1 MIEVLKN
8 LLRRL
13 VPWGHRDPQPAPEE
27 IPAAEPE
34 PALPQPRKAREELAA
49 GLPFAEL
56 GLSPPVLQGL
66 HEAGFYRCTPIQER
80 SLPVTLKGKDI
91 AAQAQTGSGK
101 TAVFL
106 ITIFENL
113 LKRRPLAP
121 ACHALI
127 LAPTRE
133 LALQIQADGQLLGRH
148 CPFRLAAI
156 YGGVGYEKQLQA
168 LREGAHIVIAT
179 PGRLIDLMKH
189 GHLKTDTISL
199 LVIDEADRMLDMG
212 FVKDLQYILKRLP
225 PFHRRQSMLF
235 SATLSPRVL
244 EITYPYM
251 NAPVE
256 TAVDPEK
263 LVVETVRQELFHVAR
278 AEKFSLLLG
287 ILEKEKPERVLLF
300 CNTKVQTL
308 KVAERLMANGYAA
321 RGITGDLPQS
331 RRVQLLE
338 RFKKGEIKI
347 LAATDVASRGL
358 HVEDVTHVINYDVP
372 QDPEEYVHRIGRTA
386 RAGKEGKAIT
396 LCGEDDVY
404 SLENVENL
412 LGQKI
417 PVVWPEEDWFVPDKA
432 DSAPVRR
439 SSRGRRPP
447 AGKKDVVPA
456 KGAPPHPKKRSGR
469 GKKKPADS
477 QKGVAP
483 KGR

>member
-1 MIEVLKN
+1 MIEAFKN
-8 LLRRL
+8 LFRRIL
-13 VPWGHRDPQPAPEE
+13 WWRRRDLEMAPHDGASLE
-27 IPAAEPE
+27 PAALE
-34 PALPQPRKAREELAA
+34 PRKAREDLAA
-49 GLPFAEL
+49 GMAFAEL
-56 GLSPPVLQGL
+56 GLSPSVLQGL
-66 HEAGFYRCTPIQER
+66 HEAGFVRCTPIQEK
-80 SLPVTLKGKDI
+80 SLPVTLQGKDI

-106 ITIFENL
+106 ITIFERL
-113 LKRRPLAP
+113 LKRQPLSSH
-121 ACHALI
+121 CHALV

-133 LALQIQADGQLLGRH
+133 LALQIQADGQMLGRY
-148 CPFRLAAI
+148 CPFRFAAI
-156 YGGVGYEKQLQA
+156 YGGVGYEKQIQA
-168 LREGAHIVIAT
+168 LRRGAHIVIAT
-179 PGRLIDLMKH
+179 PGRFIDLMKQ
-189 GHLKTDTISL
+189 GHIKTDHVSL

-225 PFHRRQSMLF
+225 PYHRRQSMLF

-256 TAVDPEK
+256 TAVEPER
-263 LVVETVRQELFHVAR
+263 LVVKTVRQELFHVAR
-278 AEKFSLLLG
+278 AEKFPLLLG
-287 ILEKEKPERVLLF
+287 LLQREKPERVLLF

-308 KVAERLMANGYAA
+308 RLAERLTANGYVA

-338 RFKKGEIKI
+338 RFKRGQIV
-347 LAATDVASRGL
+347 LLVATDVASRGL

-404 SLENVENL
+404 ALENVEKL

-417 PVVWPEEDWFVPDKA
+417 PVVWPEEDWFVRDRAEKGA
-432 DSAPVRR
+432 ARR
-439 SSRGRRPP
+439 SFRGRRRE
-447 AGKKDVVPA
+447 PA
-456 KGAPPHPKKRSGR
+456 KKETATAKNKGTRTKKPSGR
-469 GKKKPADS
+469 GKKKGPFTAKGSAS
-477 QKGVAP
+477 QE
-483 KGR
+483 R

>member
-1 MIEVLKN
+1 MIAFLETLLQRLLSWRPGRPTSPVEESPEVGLET
-8 LLRRL
+8 
-13 VPWGHRDPQPAPEE
+13 PA
-27 IPAAEPE
+27 
-34 PALPQPRKAREELAA
+34 PRKAREDVAA
-49 GLPFAEL
+49 GVPFEQL
-56 GLSPPVLQGL
+56 GLSSPVLQGL
-66 HEAGFYRCTPIQER
+66 HEAGFVRCTPIQEK

-106 ITIFENL
+106 ITIFEAL
-113 LKRRPLAP
+113 LKRQPLP
-121 ACHALI
+121 PQCQALI

-133 LALQIQADGQLLGRH
+133 LALQIQADGQMLGRH

-156 YGGVGYEKQLQA
+156 YGGVGYDKQIQA
-168 LREGAHIVIAT
+168 IRHGAHIVIAT
-179 PGRLIDLMKH
+179 PGRLIDLMKQ
-189 GHLKTDTISL
+189 GYMKTDNVCL

-225 PFHRRQSMLF
+225 PYDRRQSMLF

-256 TAVDPEK
+256 VAVDPEK
-263 LVVETVRQELFHVAR
+263 LVVETVKQELYHVAR
-278 AEKFSLLLG
+278 AEKFPLLLG
-287 ILEKEKPERVLLF
+287 LLKRETPERVLLF

-308 KVAERLMANGYAA
+308 RVAERLVANGYAA

-331 RRVQLLE
+331 RRIQLLE
-338 RFKKGEIKI
+338 RFKKGEITI
-347 LAATDVASRGL
+347 LVATDVASRGL
-358 HVEDVTHVINYDVP
+358 HVEDVTHVINFDVP

-404 SLENVENL
+404 ALENVEKF

-417 PVVWPEEDWFVPDKA
+417 PVAWAEEDWFLPDQAEKAVP
-432 DSAPVRR
+432 RR
-439 SSRGRRPP
+439 SSRGRRPSS
-447 AGKKDVVPA
+447 GKKEALPLKNTGA
-456 KGAPPHPKKRSGR
+456 QARKGPRR
-469 GKKKPADS
+469 GKKKPPGAPA
-477 QKGVAP
+477 KGESP

>member
-1 MIEVLKN
+1 MIEVLKD
-8 LLRRL
+8 LFQRILWWRRRDL
-13 VPWGHRDPQPAPEE
+13 ERVPHEVSRLEPDTPE
-27 IPAAEPE
+27 
-34 PALPQPRKAREELAA
+34 PRKAREDLAA
-49 GLPFAEL
+49 GMAFVDLD
-56 GLSPPVLQGL
+56 LSPLVLRGL
-66 HEAGFYRCTPIQER
+66 HEAGFVRCTPIQEK
-80 SLPVTLKGKDI
+80 SLPMTLQGQDI

-113 LKRRPLAP
+113 LKKQPLSSQ
-121 ACHALI
+121 CHALV

-133 LALQIQADGQLLGRH
+133 LALQIQADGRMLGRY
-148 CPFRLAAI
+148 CPFRFAAI
-156 YGGVGYEKQLQA
+156 YGGVGYEKQIQA
-168 LREGAHIVIAT
+168 LRQGAHIVIAT
-179 PGRLIDLMKH
+179 PGRLIDLMKQ
-189 GHLKTDTISL
+189 GHINTDHVSL

-225 PFHRRQSMLF
+225 PYHYRQSMLF

-256 TAVDPEK
+256 TAVEPER
-263 LVVETVRQELFHVAR
+263 LVVKTVKQELFHVAE

-287 ILEKEKPERVLLF
+287 LLEREKPNRVLLF
-300 CNTKVQTL
+300 CNTKVRTL
-308 KVAERLMANGYAA
+308 RLAERLTANGYVA

-331 RRVQLLE
+331 RRLQLLE
-338 RFKKGEIKI
+338 RFKGGKI
-347 LAATDVASRGL
+347 AILVATDVASRGL

-404 SLENVENL
+404 ALENVEKF

-417 PVVWPEEDWFVPDKA
+417 PVIWPEEDWFVPDRA
-432 DSAPVRR
+432 DKGAPRR
-439 SSRGRRPP
+439 PSRGRR
-447 AGKKDVVPA
+447 AEAA
-456 KGAPPHPKKRSGR
+456 KRETVRARNRGPRTKKRGGR
-469 GKKKPADS
+469 GKKK
-477 QKGVAP
+477 AP
-483 KGR
+483 FAAMGTSPKER

>member
-1 MIEVLKN
+1 MIEALKK
-8 LLRRL
+8 LFQHLFWWRRHDL
-13 VPWGHRDPQPAPEE
+13 ETAGDSVTGVEPEAPE
-27 IPAAEPE
+27 
-34 PALPQPRKAREELAA
+34 PRKARGDLASGMA
-49 GLPFAEL
+49 FANL
-56 GLSPPVLQGL
+56 GLSSSVLQGL
-66 HEAGFYRCTPIQER
+66 HEAGFLRCTPIQEI
-80 SLPVTLKGKDI
+80 SLPVTLKGQDI

-106 ITIFENL
+106 ITIFESL
-113 LKRRPLAP
+113 LKKQPLSSH
-121 ACHALI
+121 CHALI

-133 LALQIQADGQLLGRH
+133 LALQIQADAQMLGRY
-148 CPFRLAAI
+148 CPFRFAAI
-156 YGGVGYEKQLQA
+156 YGGVGYEKQIQA
-168 LREGAHIVIAT
+168 LQQGAHIVIAT
-179 PGRLIDLMKH
+179 PGRLIDLMKQ
-189 GHLKTDTISL
+189 GLFKTDHVSL

-225 PFHRRQSMLF
+225 PYSRRQSMLF

-263 LVVETVRQELFHVAR
+263 LVVKTVKQELFHVAR

-287 ILEKEKPERVLLF
+287 LLEKEKPERVLLF

-308 KVAERLMANGYAA
+308 RIAERLTANGYAA

-338 RFKKGEIKI
+338 RFKKGQIAI
-347 LAATDVASRGL
+347 LVATDVASRGL
-358 HVEDVTHVINYDVP
+358 HVEDVTHVINYEVP

-404 SLENVENL
+404 ALENVEKL

-417 PVVWPEEDWFVPDKA
+417 PVIWPEEDWFLPERA
-432 DSAPVRR
+432 ENAAARR
-439 SSRGRRPP
+439 PSRGRRPEP
-447 AGKKDVVPA
+447 PKKEITQAKNKGARIGKRRGRGRKKDISSS
-456 KGAPPHPKKRSGR
+456 KGPSSEG
-469 GKKKPADS
+469 S
-477 QKGVAP
+477 
-483 KGR
+483 